1 MRTYTEDGQTT
12 LDIELFEDGTGAI
25 EIKEM
30 ETEYPIYF
38 KIEDMNKYIEDLQKL
53 NAIAN
58 ELKKD
63 ISWVKSKTS

>member
-63 ISWVKSKTS
+63 IS